1 MRIEFLEGYKNGFN
15 KEDNSVTLRINTG
28 PLKQYLNEVIN
39 NENIYNIMSRLTKEY
54 KHITFPHTFRL
65 GHANREYN
73 QLVTN
78 HRGALY
84 QTSNE
89 YEANGDNLQ
98 DQLQKSLMSLFDE
111 LTYLGND
118 GSEGVHYINIMMKKN
133 DTIVDIEYDERGKI
147 RTTHKKTATG
157 GYMFNDDTDDDTEK
171 NNLFETKTKKG
182 NNKPSANKNSRCN
195 NSTIQ
200 YGGCSHFKQSNHIL
214 MDEINLNNLKNLSKS
229 ELINLVLKQQK
240 SKIIVED
247 KTKPSPK
254 PMRPVPTPRKYV
266 KSMVQQY
273 EDNVI
278 SPPPQFR
285 DDYKPIPL
293 PRTKKPL
300 QAPIPTPRTK
310 KPSEKRTI
318 ISQVEKALKGYT
330 QSFDVEL
337 RDKTD
342 PLLQLQ
348 KSRRAVE
355 YLFNNLLVQTKG
367 FKFVETLQVKF
378 FKQSNDKNILKNGY
392 FNSTTDLIINE
403 TDIKLAIQDSQQQ
416 ILNKIAQWIS
426 EGSGWTIQ
434 SIENHYINIVN
445 YSPLKGSSYI
455 KLPQELWHSAKG
467 LINMKNKD
475 NECFRWCH
483 IRHLNPQD
491 KDPQRIKKTDKQYI
505 EKLDYS
511 SIEFPVTVKQ
521 INKIEKQ
528 NNICINLF
536 GYEEKQKFPIYI
548 SKEKYQDHMELLL
561 ITEGENKHYVL
572 IKDFNKFMFSQT
584 KHEHKKYFCMYC
596 LQCFSRE
603 DVLTEHK
610 NNCIL
615 INGKQAINM
624 PKKGDKVFFKN
635 YHKQLPVPFVIY
647 ADFEALT
654 EKIQGCQPNNEKS
667 YTEAYQKHTDCGYGY
682 KVVCC
687 YDDKYSKPVQ
697 IHRGENAVHKFMENM
712 LEEVNWCKSIMKKH
726 FNKPLEMTK
735 ENEID
740 FQKAT
745 KCHICDQQ
753 YTDKDIRV
761 RDHCHITGEF
771 CGSAHQDCNLKLRI
785 KPATIKIPV
794 LFHNLRGYDSHFI
807 MQQIGEIA
815 KKHAYKNKRG
825 EECHMN
831 INCIPN
837 NMEKYMTFMLGNHLV
852 FLDSFQFMSSSLDN
866 LVKNLPDEAFKYTK
880 HEFKKEQFNLMKQKG
895 IYPYDHMD
903 CFDRF
908 NESQLPKKQDFYSIL
923 NNEHISDEQYKHA
936 QNVWDTFNLKTMG
949 DYHDLYLK
957 SDILLLADLFENF
970 RKTCLQYYK
979 LDPCHY
985 FTSPGL
991 SWDAM
996 LKMTNIKLELMTDID
1011 MFQFI
1016 EKGMRGG
1023 TSYIANRYGKANNK
1037 YMKNYDEKAPT
1048 KYIMYLDAN
1057 NLYGWAMSQYLPTG
1071 NFKWLSQNQIEKTN
1085 LGKYTENSK
1094 KGLILEVDLEYPQ
1107 ELHDLHNDYPLG
1119 PEKIKVAKDMLSDY
1133 CKKIAD
1139 KFNIS
1144 SGLVHKL
1151 IPTLN
1156 DKEKYILHYHNLQ
1169 SYLSL
1174 GLKLKKIHRVLQ
1186 FDQSPWLK
1194 QYIDFNTQKRTH
1206 AKNSFEKDFFKLMNN
1221 SVFGK
1226 TMENIRKRVDVRLV
1240 TSKEKLLKLASK
1252 PTYVSSKIFNENLV
1266 AVHKIKETLTMNRPA
1281 HIGMCILDLSKTLMY
1296 QFHYNYIKQH
1306 YGSNAKLLFTDTDSL
1321 TYEIETDD
1329 AYADFWKN
1337 KDKFDNSDYNKESPF
1352 YNAVNKN
1359 VIGKFKDESAGIPI
1373 TEFVGLRSKM
1383 YSYVKDNEQTAR
1395 TAKGNKKQVIIKDN
1409 KHEDY
1414 KNVLFNNEQIH
1425 HKMKTI
1431 RSEKH
1436 QLGSYELNKISL
1448 SCFDDK
1454 RFIHE
1459 NGITSYAYGHY
1470 EI

>member
-1 MRIEFLEGYKNGFN
+1 M
-15 KEDNSVTLRINTG
+15 
-28 PLKQYLNEVIN
+28 
-39 NENIYNIMSRLTKEY
+39 
-54 KHITFPHTFRL
+54 
-65 GHANREYN
+65 
-73 QLVTN
+73 
-78 HRGALY
+78 
-84 QTSNE
+84 
-89 YEANGDNLQ
+89 
-98 DQLQKSLMSLFDE
+98 
-111 LTYLGND
+111 
-118 GSEGVHYINIMMKKN
+118 
-133 DTIVDIEYDERGKI
+133 
-147 RTTHKKTATG
+147 
-157 GYMFNDDTDDDTEK
+157 
-171 NNLFETKTKKG
+171 
-182 NNKPSANKNSRCN
+182 N
-195 NSTIQ
+195 NS
-200 YGGCSHFKQSNHIL
+200 
-214 MDEINLNNLKNLSKS
+214 NLKKLSKS
-229 ELINLVLKQQK
+229 ELIKLLLKQYARK
-240 SKIIVED
+240 PMDD
-247 KTKPSPK
+247 KPVPK
-254 PMRPVPTPRKYV
+254 PRRPVPTPRKSV
-266 KSMVQQY
+266 KDMVQQY
-273 EDNVI
+273 EDNI
-278 SPPPQFR
+278 IIPPPEFR
-285 DDYKPIPL
+285 DDHKPIPL
-293 PRTKKPL
+293 PRTKKPS
-300 QAPIPTPRTK
+300 QAPIPTPRKSVKDMVKEYEDNIIIPPPEFRDDHKPIPLPRTK
-310 KPSEKRTI
+310 KPSQAPIPIPRTKKPSEKPVPEKRTI

-337 RDKTD
+337 RDKKD

-378 FKQSNDKNILKNGY
+378 VKHSNDKKILKNGY

-403 TDIKLAIQDSQQQ
+403 TNIKLAIQASQQQ
-416 ILNKIAQWIS
+416 ILNIIAQWIS

-434 SIENHYINIVN
+434 LIENHYINIVN
-445 YSPLKGSSYI
+445 YNPMKGSSYI
-455 KLPQELWHSAKG
+455 ELPQELRNSAKG

-561 ITEGENKHYVL
+561 ITEGKNKHYVL
-572 IKDFNKFMFSQT
+572 IKDFNKFMFKQT
-584 KHEHKKYFCMYC
+584 KHEHRKYFCMYC

-610 NNCIL
+610 NNCIS

-624 PKKGDKVFFKN
+624 PEKDDKVYFKN
-635 YHKQLPVPFVIY
+635 HHKQLPVPFVIY

-667 YTEAYQKHTDCGYGY
+667 YTKAYQKHTDCGYGY
-682 KVVCC
+682 KVVCY

-712 LEEVNWCKSIMKKH
+712 LKEVNWCKSQMKKH
-726 FNKPLEMTK
+726 FNKPLKMTM

-740 FQKAT
+740 FKKAI

-761 RDHCHITGEF
+761 RDHCHITGKF
-771 CGSAHQDCNLKLRI
+771 RGSAHQDCNLKLRI
-785 KPATIKIPV
+785 KPDNIKIPV
-794 LFHNLRGYDSHFI
+794 IFHNLRGYDSHFI

-837 NMEKYMTFMLGNHLV
+837 NMEKYLAFMLGNHLV
-852 FLDSFQFMSSSLDN
+852 FLDSLQFMNSSLDN
-866 LVKNLPDEAFKYTK
+866 LIKNLPDEAFKYTK
-880 HEFKKEQFNLMKQKG
+880 QEFEKEQFNLMKQKG

-903 CFDRF
+903 SFDRF
-908 NESQLPKKQDFYSIL
+908 NETKLPVQQDFYSIL
-923 NNEHISDEQYKHA
+923 NNEHISDKQYKDA
-936 QNVWDTFNLKTMG
+936 QNVWNTFNLKTMG

-957 SDILLLADLFENF
+957 SDILLLADVFENF

-996 LKMTNIKLELMTDID
+996 LKMTDIKLELMVDID

-1023 TSYIANRYGKANNK
+1023 ISYIANRYGKANNK
-1037 YMKNYDEKAPT
+1037 YMKTYNEKAPS

-1071 NFKWLSQNQIEKTN
+1071 NFKWLSQKKIEKTN
-1085 LGKYTENSK
+1085 LGEYTENSK

-1119 PEKIKVAKDMLSDY
+1119 PEKVKVAKDMLSDY

-1156 DKEKYILHYHNLQ
+1156 DKEKYILHYRNLQ

-1174 GLKLKKIHRVLQ
+1174 GLKLKKIHRVLE

-1240 TSKEKLLKLASK
+1240 TSKEKLSKLASK

-1281 HIGMCILDLSKTLMY
+1281 YIGMCILDLSKTLMY
-1296 QFHYNYIKQH
+1296 DFHYNYIKH
-1306 YGSNAKLLFTDTDSL
+1306 KYGNKAKLLFTDTDSL
-1321 TYEIETDD
+1321 TYEIETND
-1329 AYADFWKN
+1329 AYKDFF
-1337 KDKFDNSDYNKESPF
+1337 KDKSKFDNSDYPENSPYFNKI
-1352 YNAVNKN
+1352 NKK
-1359 VIGKFKDESAGIPI
+1359 VIGKFKDEAAGVAVV
-1373 TEFVGLRSKM
+1373 EFVGLRSKM
-1383 YSYVKDNEQTAR
+1383 YSYMKDNDKCGK
-1395 TAKGNKKQVIIKDN
+1395 TAKGIKKNIITKN
-1409 KHEDY
+1409 IKHEDY
-1414 KNVLFNNEQIH
+1414 KEVLFNNKQMH
-1425 HKMKTI
+1425 HTMKTI
-1431 RSEKH
+1431 RSNNH
-1436 QLGSYELNKISL
+1436 QLGSFELNKMSL

-1454 RFIHE
+1454 RFIHQ

-1470 EI
+1470 KI

>member
-1 MRIEFLEGYKNGFN
+1 MKISNAYNMN
-15 KEDNSVTLRINTG
+15 KKD
-28 PLKQYLNEVIN
+28 LK
-39 NENIYNIMSRLTKEY
+39 K
-54 KHITFPHTFRL
+54 
-65 GHANREYN
+65 
-73 QLVTN
+73 
-78 HRGALY
+78 
-84 QTSNE
+84 
-89 YEANGDNLQ
+89 
-98 DQLQKSLMSLFDE
+98 
-111 LTYLGND
+111 
-118 GSEGVHYINIMMKKN
+118 
-133 DTIVDIEYDERGKI
+133 
-147 RTTHKKTATG
+147 
-157 GYMFNDDTDDDTEK
+157 
-171 NNLFETKTKKG
+171 
-182 NNKPSANKNSRCN
+182 
-195 NSTIQ
+195 
-200 YGGCSHFKQSNHIL
+200 
-214 MDEINLNNLKNLSKS
+214 LSKS
-229 ELINLVLKQQK
+229 ELINLLLKQEK
-240 SKIIVED
+240 KPKIIVVD
-247 KTKPSPK
+247 DSKPVPK
-254 PMRPVPTPRKYV
+254 PRRPIPAPRTYKSV
-266 KSMVQQY
+266 KDMVQQY
-273 EDNVI
+273 EDNI
-278 SPPPQFR
+278 IIPPPEFR
-285 DDYKPIPL
+285 NDYKPIPA
-293 PRTKKPL
+293 PRTKKPS
-300 QAPIPTPRTK
+300 QAPIPTPKTK
-310 KPSEKRTI
+310 KPSEKPVPEKRTI

-337 RDKTD
+337 RDKKD

-378 FKQSNDKNILKNGY
+378 VKHSNDKKILKNGY

-403 TDIKLAIQDSQQQ
+403 TDIKLAIQASQQQ

-434 SIENHYINIVN
+434 LIENHYINIVN
-445 YSPLKGSSYI
+445 YNPLKGSSYI
-455 KLPQELWHSAKG
+455 ELPQELRNSAKG

-475 NECFRWCH
+475 NDCFRWCH

-572 IKDFNKFMFSQT
+572 IKDFNKFMFNQT
-584 KHEHKKYFCMYC
+584 KHEHRKYFCMYC

-610 NNCIL
+610 NNCIS

-624 PKKGDKVFFKN
+624 PEKGDKVYFKN
-635 YHKQLPVPFVIY
+635 HHKQLPVPFVIY

-654 EKIQGCQPNNEKS
+654 EKIHGCQPNNEKS

-682 KVVCC
+682 TVVCC

-712 LEEVNWCKSIMKKH
+712 LKEVNWCKSQIKNH
-726 FNKPLEMTK
+726 FNKPLKMTM

-740 FQKAT
+740 FKKAI

-761 RDHCHITGEF
+761 RDHCHITGKF
-771 CGSAHQDCNLKLRI
+771 RGSAHQDCNLKLQI
-785 KPATIKIPV
+785 KPETIKIPV
-794 LFHNLRGYDSHFI
+794 IFHNLRGYDSHFI
-807 MQQIGEIA
+807 MQEIGKIA

-837 NMEKYMTFMLGNHLV
+837 NMEKYLAFMLGNHLV
-852 FLDSFQFMSSSLDN
+852 FLDSLQFMNSSLDN
-866 LVKNLPDEAFKYTK
+866 LIKNLPDEAFKYTK
-880 HEFKKEQFNLMKQKG
+880 QEFKKEQFNLMKQKG

-903 CFDRF
+903 SFDRF
-908 NESQLPKKQDFYSIL
+908 NETKLPVQQDFYSIL

-957 SDILLLADLFENF
+957 SDILLLADVFENF

-996 LKMTNIKLELMTDID
+996 LKMTDIKLELMVDID

-1023 TSYIANRYGKANNK
+1023 ISYIANRYGKANNK
-1037 YMKNYDEKAPT
+1037 YMKNYDEKSPS

-1057 NLYGWAMSQYLPTG
+1057 NLYGWAMSQFLPTG

-1119 PEKIKVAKDMLSDY
+1119 PEKAKVAKDMLSDY

-1156 DKEKYILHYHNLQ
+1156 DTEKYILHYRNLQ
-1169 SYLSL
+1169 LYLSL
-1174 GLKLKKIHRVLQ
+1174 GLKLKKIHRVLE
-1186 FDQSPWLK
+1186 FNQSPWLK

-1296 QFHYNYIKQH
+1296 DFHYNYIKH
-1306 YGSNAKLLFTDTDSL
+1306 KYGNKAKLLFTDTDSL
-1321 TYEIETDD
+1321 TYEIETKD

-1352 YNAVNKN
+1352 YNAVNKK

-1395 TAKGNKKQVIIKDN
+1395 TAKGIKKQVIIKDI

-1459 NGITSYAYGHY
+1459 NGITSYAYGHCQ
-1470 EI
+1470 I